1 MKQTKPVY
9 DFDDLLELLSE
20 HAIGTEVMQNIE
32 QFCQRRKDHTDYLV
46 RRLRKAES
54 DDERATGCFAAS
66 GAR

>member
-46 RRLRKAES
+46 RRLRKAEELLGS
-54 DDERATGCFAAS
+54 NMLDEYMMYE
-66 GAR
+66 